1 MVISDSP
8 KKDSRES
15 DLQVM
20 EEKEDVEILGGT
32 SLKVYTPVK
41 ILFMYSL
48 IVWMH
53 GPAHTNYIPLLT
65 QGLCCFIV

>member
-48 IVWMH
+48 IV
-53 GPAHTNYIPLLT
+53 
-65 QGLCCFIV
+65 